1 MLKCIFLFFI
11 EWFHIM
17 LTVFQ
22 MNIRFDFVLPYMI
35 NKNDLHWLLIFIG
48 VDRQWYCLL
57 TRLWYIY
64 YRQYFMCL
72 WLYYA
77 TLRNHIKYSV
87 CFSFHA
93 DQPFQQVI
101 HLIEQAPRE
110 KQTKWPSLLILVLYS
125 IRIRNLPLTSNLNK
139 NHIIFSGFHFR

>member
-17 LTVFQ
+17 LTVLQ
-22 MNIRFDFVLPYMI
+22 INIRFEILPYMI
-35 NKNDLHWLLIFIG
+35 NKNDLHWLLIFMG

-64 YRQYFMCL
+64 YLQYFMCL

-87 CFSFHA
+87 CFLFHTESTISTSHTLDRA
-93 DQPFQQVI
+93 S
-101 HLIEQAPRE
+101 
-110 KQTKWPSLLILVLYS
+110 TKRKTNKVTISAHIS
-125 IRIRNLPLTSNLNK
+125 IVQYPNLKLTVDLK
-139 NHIIFSGFHFR
+139 FE

>member
-17 LTVFQ
+17 LTVLQ
-22 MNIRFDFVLPYMI
+22 ININFNNLWRYALLPNMI
-35 NKNDLHWLLIFIG
+35 NKNYLHRFLILIG

-87 CFSFHA
+87 CFSFHT

-101 HLIEQAPRE
+101 YLIEQAPRE

-125 IRIRNLPLTSNLNK
+125 IRIWN
-139 NHIIFSGFHFR
+139 